1 MLQKLCHLIFFKW
14 MGWHDCITVPS
25 RDKCIICVAPHT
37 SNWDF
42 ILAEI
47 YYTALGKHSNFL
59 MKKEWFFWPLGH
71 LLRKMGGFP
80 VYRSRKSSMTDVLAE
95 IAQKEARFQ
104 LAITPEGTRSLTT
117 EWKKG
122 FYYIAQK
129 ANIPIQL
136 YAIDYPSKTITCT
149 KEIIP
154 SGDIELDLKEIKLY
168 YKNFKGKHPQ
178 KFSIGDV

>member
-1 MLQKLCHLIFFKW
+1 
-14 MGWHDCITVPS
+14 
-25 RDKCIICVAPHT
+25 
-37 SNWDF
+37 
-42 ILAEI
+42 
-47 YYTALGKHSNFL
+47 
-59 MKKEWFFWPLGH
+59 
-71 LLRKMGGFP
+71 
-80 VYRSRKSSMTDVLAE
+80 MTDVLAE